1 MIKEYGDC
9 LNNER
14 SIKTVVKTGIGAF
27 NRTIELIEVT
37 EGYEPAG
44 SAMRHT
50 KAGYRVCTYDP
61 FSNNRYSTQYK
72 WFSEASERFYALTTP
87 IEAIES

>member
-1 MIKEYGDC
+1 MIKEYGNCSD
-9 LNNER
+9 NER
-14 SIKTVVKTGIGAF
+14 STKTIMKTGTGAF

-72 WFSEASERFYALTTP
+72 WFSEASERFYALTT
-87 IEAIES
+87 AIESVKS